1 MSSTA
6 LPIKKRSR
14 RQHHGR
20 GRTRVLQSRGWRR
33 DHLDMDSP
41 VFRKLQEA
49 IEHPC
54 RSRERFALA
63 EQAISTACAL
73 GDQPE
78 VLSNTLIKI
87 LSRRRVVCGTA

>member
-1 MSSTA
+1 M
-6 LPIKKRSR
+6 
-14 RQHHGR
+14 
-20 GRTRVLQSRGWRR
+20 
-33 DHLDMDSP
+33 

-54 RSRERFALA
+54 CSRERLALA
-63 EQAISTACAL
+63 ERAISTPYAL

-87 LSRRRVVCGTA
+87 LSRRAFRR